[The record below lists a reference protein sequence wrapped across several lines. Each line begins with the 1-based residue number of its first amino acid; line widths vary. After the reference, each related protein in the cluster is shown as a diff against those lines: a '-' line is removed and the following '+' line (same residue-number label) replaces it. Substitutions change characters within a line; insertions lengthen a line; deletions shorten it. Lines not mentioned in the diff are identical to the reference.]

1 MLNPAPEELL
11 RQLQERDQ
19 LVQQLAQE
27 IIHVNQHN
35 RALQQQVDQS
45 ASQPQTGNAYLEQQL
60 AKTREDLFLKEKENF
75 TLLERLQQAQQENAR
90 LQQYL
95 RDLPDLYRQKFAERM
110 IPFKERLSQ
119 VENENHRLQQFI
131 QTQLPEADA
140 PNIPLLPPAHE

>member
-35 RALQQQVDQS
+35 RALQQQLDQS
-45 ASQPQTGNAYLEQQL
+45 ASHPQTGNAYLEQQL

-119 VENENHRLQQFI
+119 VESENHRLQQFI
-131 QTQLPEADA
+131 QTQLPEGDA
-140 PNIPLLPPAHE
+140 PTTPLLPPSS